1 MVDLVK
7 WCLVI
12 SYYYGRFTGV
22 LNFEIDFKTGRA
34 RVTKKATI
42 CSAFA
47 HLIMLILM
55 GVQMANVR
63 IMARLWNK
71 ANSLHSNMFWVMSC
85 VRMTGV
91 FLSLVNR
98 WSQRRTFISLYNSIY
113 SLYQHDPKIIQYCR
127 RSIVSKCFCATIYE
141 TLQIIIVLVLT
152 SKQLTISLAFSIWFI
167 MSLTSIINVIIT
179 QYFTAIALI
188 RGRYRLLNKEL
199 RSILGETQS
208 LMPNKSGVF
217 VTKCCYLA
225 DELENIS
232 RAQSSLQAL
241 TERLSK
247 AYRLQVICMSITY
260 YLNLVG
266 NVYLLF
272 SINKYTSIT
281 ENWPNIVKV
290 IGLVFLVFYYLDC
303 WLNSL
308 NVFYLIDAHGNMA
321 KLLSYRTHF
330 QPGLDERLETVFEN
344 FNLNLARN
352 PFKLSFYGLFEI
364 NRSSSFAVG
373 NSILTHSIVLIQYD
387 LQHF

>member
-34 RVTKKATI
+34 RVTKRATI
-42 CSAFA
+42 CSALA
-47 HLIMLILM
+47 HMIMCLLL
-55 GVQMANVR
+55 GVQMTNVR
-63 IMARLWNK
+63 VMAKLWSQ
-71 ANSLHSNMFWVMSC
+71 ANSLHNNMFWVMSC

-127 RSIVSKCFCATIYE
+127 RSIVSKCFCATVYE
-141 TLQIIIVLVLT
+141 TLQIIIVLIVT
-152 SKQLTISLAFSIWFI
+152 SNQLTISLAFGIWSIL
-167 MSLTSIINVIIT
+167 SLTSIINVIIT
-179 QYFTAIALI
+179 QYFTAMALI

-199 RSILGETQS
+199 RSILAETQS
-208 LMPNKSGVF
+208 LIPNKSGVF

-232 RAQSSLQAL
+232 KAQSSLQAL
-241 TERLSK
+241 IERLSK
-247 AYRLQVICMSITY
+247 AYQLQIICMFITY
-260 YLNLVG
+260 YLNFVA
-266 NVYLLF
+266 NIYLLF
-272 SINKYTSIT
+272 SISKYSSIM
-281 ENWPNIVKV
+281 ENWPIVVKV
-290 IGLVFLVFYYLDC
+290 GGLVFLVFYYLDC
-303 WLNSL
+303 WLNSY
-308 NVFYLIDAHGNMA
+308 NVLYLIDAHGDMI
-321 KLLSYRTHF
+321 KLLSQRTLF
-330 QPGLDERLETVFEN
+330 QPGLDERLETVFET

-352 PFKLSFYGLFEI
+352 PFKIRFFGLFDI
-364 NRSSSFAVG
+364 NRSTSFALG

-387 LQHF
+387 VQNF